1 MKTAPIQIVK
11 PAENQ
16 THTTPKQRWLALVV
30 LMLPVLLVSVDNTV
44 LAFAIPS
51 ISQALAP
58 TGTQQLWI
66 IDVYSLVLAGL
77 LVPMGSLGDRL
88 GRKKLLLIGSTGF
101 AVVSAVAAFA
111 PSAGWLI
118 LARASLGFFG
128 AMLMPSTLSLIRNI
142 FTNSSERRTA
152 IAVWASMFSAG
163 AALGPIVGGFLL
175 EHFAW
180 GAVFLM
186 AVPVLVLFLAVAP
199 VSVPESKDPQ
209 PGPIDLLSIV
219 LVMAAMSPIVFAIKH
234 LAEDGFDLLGVVAA
248 LVGVVCGWLFV
259 RRQLHRKEPMLDV
272 LLFKNTVF
280 TGAILSNLI
289 SIMAMTGFIFFV
301 SQHLQL
307 VSGLTPM
314 RAGIFLLPG
323 LVLTIISG
331 LLVVQLVPRVHP
343 AVVVAGSLLVNAVGY
358 AVVILTGNTATDIGL
373 MMAFILL
380 GIGVGAGET
389 IANDLM
395 LASVE
400 PEKAGAASAI
410 SETSYEV
417 GAVLG
422 TAVLGGILTAA
433 YQLNVLLPH
442 GLNDEE
448 AQVAGETLGG
458 ATEVA
463 HARGGDIGAQLL
475 ESAQH
480 AFDGGVVWTSVIS
493 MTLMV
498 GAAALAFM
506 MLRSADPH
514 AEPAEH

>member
-1 MKTAPIQIVK
+1 
-11 PAENQ
+11 
-16 THTTPKQRWLALVV
+16 
-30 LMLPVLLVSVDNTV
+30 MLPVLLVSVDNTV

-101 AVVSAVAAFA
+101 AIVSAAAAFA

-118 LARASLGFFG
+118 VARASLGFFG

-142 FTNSSERRTA
+142 FTNSNERRTA

-209 PGPIDLLSIV
+209 PGPIDPLSIV

-331 LLVVQLVPRVHP
+331 LLVVRLVPRVHP
-343 AVVVAGSLLVNAVGY
+343 ATVVAGSLLVNAAGY

-433 YQLNVLLPH
+433 YQLNVYLPQ
-442 GLNDEE
+442 GLNNEE
-448 AQVAGETLGG
+448 ARVASETLGG

-463 HARGGDIGAQLL
+463 HVRGGNLGAELL

-480 AFDGGVVWTSVIS
+480 AFDSGVVWTSAIS
-493 MTLMV
+493 MALMV

-514 AEPAEH
+514 AEPVEH